1 MQLVCKYLKTLW
13 PKPGMEVE
21 TDFRIVQYRP
31 VAGQEY
37 CREIV
42 AKGEGLPVGN
52 FFDIIL
58 TGEMVLDP
66 QYGDT
71 FVVQS
76 FTTEVKKTRA
86 NVLGYLAS
94 GAVKGVGPAVAKRIV
109 DHFGI
114 DALDI
119 LEKEPQRLKEVN
131 GIGDTILRDITSSFE
146 ANLEINAIMLY
157 VGQYY
162 ESNLAADPK
171 IRSPITLNKAKKIV
185 DHFGER
191 SLEIL
196 QNDIYHL
203 CKIEGFG
210 FLTVD
215 AMAVRMQKPMNTLPR
230 VEAAALYILKENRQR
245 YGHLYME
252 PEEFLRELKK
262 SLNHKKATFQ
272 FQDEEL
278 RPLANQVLLTPQIA
292 YQNRLIYLRKDF
304 LNEQIFAQK
313 MAVRLY
319 QDKAAQKTVPL
330 PNLADTP
337 LSEEQKQ
344 AVIMALRHS
353 TCIITGGPGTGKT
366 TVTRTF
372 LETYLAHGG
381 HKDKVLLCAPT
392 GRAAKRLSEAT
403 DFPAYTVHRA
413 FGLWSEDDDGE
424 GETAKNLELV
434 ILDECSMM
442 DQWMAAQVICRISP
456 KTKLVLVGD
465 SAQLPSVGPGNVLH
479 DMIQSGIVPT
489 VELKTVFRQATGS
502 PIAINAQLIN
512 QKDTNLIIDN
522 DSFLFIDAKDQQDA
536 MYLLCALYKRAV
548 KSVGR
553 ENVQI
558 LTPVRK
564 DGHSCGANNLNVV
577 IQKMMQEAPGL
588 GYSHYGRYFCVGDP
602 VIQNRNK
609 DGIYN
614 GEIGTVTQVKD
625 DHIDVLFTGYE
636 KPIPYDDEKL
646 NRLDLAY
653 ALTVHK
659 SQGSE
664 FPTVFF
670 PVLKQHDFMLSRN
683 LVYTAVT
690 RGKSRVVII
699 GNRWE
704 LNRIITGV
712 KKRIRDEN
720 GNWQE
725 VEKKDIQRKTA
736 LAARMRAI
744 YGHLL
749 KMEQDTS
756 VSEQETH
763 SEEQRLAG

>member
-21 TDFRIVQYRP
+21 TDYRIVQYRP

-42 AKGEGLPVGN
+42 AKGEGLPVGS
-52 FFDIIL
+52 FFDITL

-76 FTTEVKKTRA
+76 FTTAVKKTRA

-119 LEKEPQRLKEVN
+119 LEKEPQRLKEVS
-131 GIGDTILRDITSSFE
+131 GIGDTVLRDITTSFE
-146 ANLEINAIMLY
+146 ANSELNVIMLY

-162 ESNLAADPK
+162 ESSLSADPK
-171 IRSPITLNKAKKIV
+171 ARSPITLNKARKIV

-196 QNDIYHL
+196 QNDIYRL
-203 CKIEGFG
+203 CEIEGFG

-215 AMAVRMQKPMNTLPR
+215 AMAIRMQKPMNTLPR

-262 SLNHKKATFQ
+262 NLNHKKAAFQ

-313 MAVRLY
+313 IAVRLC

-330 PNLADTP
+330 PNLADTA

-344 AVIMALRHS
+344 AVVMALKHS
-353 TCIITGGPGTGKT
+353 TCIVTGGPGTGKT

-372 LETYLAHGG
+372 LENYLARGG
-381 HKDKVLLCAPT
+381 CKDKILLCAPT

-403 DFPAYTVHRA
+403 GFPAYTVHRA
-413 FGLWSEDDDGE
+413 FGLWSEDDEDG
-424 GETAKNLELV
+424 GGIGKLDLV
-434 ILDECSMM
+434 ILDEVSMCDM
-442 DQWMAAQVICRISP
+442 WMAAQIVSRISP
-456 KTKLVLVGD
+456 EAKLVLVGD
-465 SAQLPSVGPGNVLH
+465 AAQLPSVGPGNVLH
-479 DMIQSGIVPT
+479 DMIQSGVVPT
-489 VELKTVFRQATGS
+489 MELKTVFRQAAGS

-522 DSFLFIDAKDQQDA
+522 DSFVFIDAKDQQDA
-536 MYLLCALYKRAV
+536 MYLLCALYQRAV
-548 KSVGR
+548 KAVGR

-564 DGHSCGANNLNVV
+564 DGHPCGVNNLNVV
-577 IQKMMQEAPGL
+577 VQKMIQEAPAL

-614 GEIGTVTQVKD
+614 GEIGVVTQVKG

-636 KPIPYDDEKL
+636 RPISYDDEKL
-646 NRLDLAY
+646 NQLDLAY

-664 FPTVFF
+664 FSTVFF
-670 PVLKQHDFMLSRN
+670 PVLKQHDFILSRN

-712 KKRIRDEN
+712 KKRIRDKD

-725 VEKKDIQRKTA
+725 IEKKDIQRKTA
-736 LAARMRAI
+736 LAARIRSCYDA
-744 YGHLL
+744 LL
-749 KMEQDTS
+749 KRAQDTMS
-756 VSEQETH
+756 AHEQ
-763 SEEQRLAG
+763 EEQRLAG